1 VKAEEILATIA
12 ADRQHGASELTR
24 RAALSLLV
32 LAGEGAGP
40 EEVKR
45 WARTLVRAQP
55 AMASLF
61 ALANEA
67 LWAAAGEWRKV
78 AEAAI
83 ARLDRA
89 MPEVVREAAKLL
101 AGARA
106 VLTHSHSVTVER
118 ALLGVGGSVRVLVTE
133 SLPVGEGR
141 TLARQLQQAGLAVKV
156 VADAEMYRAMSE
168 VDLVVTGA
176 DAVTPE
182 WVVNKVGTAL
192 LALAARERRR
202 PFAVLCTSD
211 KWVGEGWRAPEG
223 GLFEGTP
230 IGWVTWVVSEEGPAE
245 AEEVKRRL
253 GQMRVHELLADVV
266 AELQAGG
273 WRLDKE

>member
-1 VKAEEILATIA
+1 MTADEILAGIA

-24 RAALSLLV
+24 RAALSLIVLV
-32 LAGEGAGP
+32 EEGAGP

-61 ALANEA
+61 ALANDA
-67 LWAAAGEWRKV
+67 LWAAAGQWRRV

-89 MPEVVREAAKLL
+89 MPEVVRHAAKLL
-101 AGARA
+101 NEART

-118 ALLGVGGSVRVLVTE
+118 TLLEEGRDVRVLVTE

-141 TLARQLQQAGLAVKV
+141 TLARRLQEAGLEVKV
-156 VADAEMYRAMSE
+156 VADAEMYRTMAE

-192 LALAARERRR
+192 LALAAREWGR
-202 PFAVLCTSD
+202 PFAVLCTCD
-211 KWVGEGWRAPEG
+211 KWVGEGWRAPAG
-223 GLFEGTP
+223 GLFEPTP
-230 IGWVTWVVSEEGPAE
+230 LGWVTWVVSEDGPVE
-245 AEEVKRRL
+245 AEEMKRRL
-253 GQMRVHELLADVV
+253 GRIRVHEDLADVV
-266 AELQAGG
+266 AELQGEG
-273 WRLDKE
+273 RRLDKE